1 MPGRVADETES
12 IPTPTEHGE
21 NMKRVRLTWTPLE
34 SEKIF
39 RKCCFCYTWYSGTIV
54 LITSKKIAI
63 KLLNGLCLTSYE
75 IQE

>member
-1 MPGRVADETES
+1 MPGRVTDEAES

-21 NMKRVRLTWTPLE
+21 NMKRVRLTWTPLD

-54 LITSKKIAI
+54 
-63 KLLNGLCLTSYE
+63 
-75 IQE
+75 